1 MIYNDFVQINI
12 ILAIL
17 NATYIHYNSEGCIII
32 ISPLI
37 VEDTQN

>member
-12 ILAIL
+12 LAIL
-17 NATYIHYNSEGCIII
+17 NATYIHCNSEGCIII